1 MKIDS
6 IRREYSRQTL
16 SKNQVNKNPFTQFRK
31 WIKEAII
38 SKIPE
43 PTAMSVA
50 TLGTD
55 GFPQSRIVLLKYFDE
70 TGFVFFTHYQSQKG
84 ISIENNPK
92 VSLLFFWPE
101 LERQIRITGIAEK
114 TADEISDNY
123 FYSRPVA
130 SQISA
135 VVSEQSREIVSRQFL
150 EERVAEFLEQNK
162 NRRPERPESWGGYVV
177 KPVRFEFWQ
186 GRESRLH
193 DRIKYE
199 KQDNRWMI
207 KRLAP

>member
-1 MKIDS
+1 MKIDTV
-6 IRREYSRQTL
+6 RREYSRQTL
-16 SKNQVNKNPFTQFRK
+16 SKSQVDKNPFIQFRK
-31 WIKEAII
+31 WMEEAIE
-38 SKIPE
+38 SKMPE

-50 TLGTD
+50 TVGMD

-70 TGFVFFTHYQSQKG
+70 TGFVFFTHYQSRKG

-101 LERQIRITGIAEK
+101 LERQIRITGLAEK
-114 TADEISDNY
+114 TSDEISDNY

-135 VVSEQSREIVSRQFL
+135 VVSEQSREIVSRRFL
-150 EERVAEFLEQNK
+150 EDRMAEFLKQDK
-162 NRRPERPESWGGYVV
+162 NRRPERPSTWGGYVV
-177 KPVRFEFWQ
+177 KPIRIEFWQ
-186 GRESRLH
+186 GRENRLH
-193 DRIKYE
+193 DRIEYE
-199 KQDNRWMI
+199 KHDNRWMI

>member
-16 SKNQVNKNPFTQFRK
+16 SKNQVDKNPFTQFRK
-31 WIKEAII
+31 WIEEAII

-50 TLGTD
+50 TVGMD

-101 LERQIRITGIAEK
+101 LERQIRITGITEK
-114 TADEISDNY
+114 TTDEISDNY

-130 SQISA
+130 SRISA

-150 EERVAEFLEQNK
+150 EKRVAEFLKHNK
-162 NRRPERPESWGGYVV
+162 NWSMERPSTWGGYVV

-193 DRIKYE
+193 DRIEYE
-199 KQDNRWMI
+199 KQNNGWKI

>member
-1 MKIDS
+1 M
-6 IRREYSRQTL
+6 R
-16 SKNQVNKNPFTQFRK
+16 
-31 WIKEAII
+31 
-38 SKIPE
+38 
-43 PTAMSVA
+43 
-50 TLGTD
+50 
-55 GFPQSRIVLLKYFDE
+55 

-84 ISIENNPK
+84 ISIENVPK

-114 TADEISDNY
+114 TANEISDNY

-130 SQISA
+130 SQVSA
-135 VVSEQSREIVSRQFL
+135 VVSEQSREIVSRRFL
-150 EERVAEFLEQNK
+150 EDRVVEFLKQNK
-162 NRRPERPESWGGYVV
+162 NRRTERPVNWGGYVV
-177 KPVRFEFWQ
+177 EPIRFEFWQ

-193 DRIKYE
+193 DRIEYE

>member
-16 SKNQVNKNPFTQFRK
+16 SKSQVDKNPFIQFRK
-31 WIKEAII
+31 WMEEAIE

-50 TLGTD
+50 TVGMD

-114 TADEISDNY
+114 TAEEISNNY

-135 VVSEQSREIVSRQFL
+135 VISKQSREIVSRRFL
-150 EERVAEFLEQNK
+150 EKRVAEFLKHNK
-162 NRRPERPESWGGYVV
+162 NQRPERPENWGGNVV

-186 GRESRLH
+186 GRENRLH
-193 DRIKYE
+193 DRIEYE
-199 KQDNRWMI
+199 KQDNGWKI